1 MKKSTLLKLVL
12 PLILFSQSAIGQ
24 RTFEAILNVTNIH
37 GVEQNPDGT
46 YILSFDSTSDGI
58 MKLDA
63 CGLPLWTAFPSVR
76 GSGEGI
82 RSVVYD
88 PFTGGFLA
96 GGSSPDTSG
105 VYDNEPTLLL
115 LDANGNKVA
124 HRILAPGSLGGHVSS
139 VLTTPDS
146 GYVAGVYLDE
156 VGGSNASAFSRF
168 DLALGDVWS
177 VSGAGSDISPAAVC
191 INASNEYAFS
201 SYGNTGATAPALRQV
216 YINGLLINTFVVPD
230 TFQGG
235 ALFFRN
241 AVTDNL
247 ADGTYIL
254 GSTVSPMA
262 STYDY
267 PYLVKLDN
275 VLNVVWQKQLD
286 WGQSAQVL
294 SVLGTPD
301 SGSICMIDV
310 SDTIIFIKLNS
321 SGDSLWST
329 MYSGLGTVKANYLR
343 PCNDGGFVLSGST
356 NDGMANYGFVLKLD
370 SLLRLLPP
378 VCLNVSPSAIVC
390 PGEIITISA
399 PPGYQYQWST
409 SEFSQSIDVSL
420 PGSYSVIVTDSVT
433 GLSAVS
439 DPVVISNY
447 STSTPVINQL
457 GILLVST
464 PGASYQWYFNGGTI
478 PGETGIDMTP
488 FATGN
493 YTVEV
498 TDTNGCVTISAPFSF
513 IMPGIERV
521 DDQTAFSVTQISR
534 DFLEVK
540 ITGRKQGNIMLTDM
554 TGRVMKE
561 VSLSSGDQSDLMIA
575 VSDLSAGIYSVV
587 WLDGSSVKV
596 KKILLKR

>member
-1 MKKSTLLKLVL
+1 MKKSTYFKLVL

-46 YILSFDSTSDGI
+46 YILSFDSTSDGV

-63 CGLPLWTAFPSVR
+63 CGQVVWTTFPSVR
-76 GSGEGI
+76 GSGEAI

-88 PFTGGFLA
+88 PYTGGYFA
-96 GGSSPDTSG
+96 GGNSPDTSG

-115 LDANGNKVA
+115 LDADGNKVA
-124 HRILAPGSLGGHVSS
+124 HRILAPGSVGGNVTS
-139 VLTTPDS
+139 VHITPDS
-146 GYVAGVYLDE
+146 GYAAGIYLDNF
-156 VGGSNASAFSRF
+156 GGSNASSFSRF
-168 DLALGDVWS
+168 DLSLGDVWD
-177 VSGAGSDISPAAVC
+177 VSGSGSDIDPSSVC
-191 INASNEYAFS
+191 INAANEYAFF
-201 SYGNTGATAPALRQV
+201 SYGNTGATAPALRQID
-216 YINGLLINTFVVPD
+216 INGLLINTFVIPD

-241 AVTDNL
+241 AVTDDL
-247 ADGTYIL
+247 ADGNFMAAA
-254 GSTVSPMA
+254 TVAPMA

-301 SGSICMIDV
+301 SGNICMIDV
-310 SDTIIFIKLNS
+310 SDTIVFLKLNS
-321 SGDSLWST
+321 SGDSLWSLR
-329 MYSGLGTVKANYLR
+329 YSGLGTVKANYLR
-343 PCNDGGFVLSGST
+343 PCNDGGYVLSGST

-370 SLLRLLPP
+370 SALRLLPP
-378 VCLNVSPSAIVC
+378 VCLNLSPSDIVC
-390 PGEIITISA
+390 PGETITISA

-420 PGSYSVIVTDSVT
+420 PGTYSVIVTDSVT

-498 TDTNGCVTISAPFSF
+498 TDTNGCVTISAPFPF
-513 IMPGIERV
+513 IMPGIDRM
-521 DDQTAFSVTQISR
+521 DNQTAFSVTQISR

-540 ITGRKQGNIMLTDM
+540 ITGSKQGSIMLTDM
-554 TGRVMKE
+554 TGRIMKE
-561 VSLSSGDQSDLMIA
+561 VPLTSGDQSELMIT
-575 VSDLSAGIYSVV
+575 VSDLSAGIYSVA
-587 WLDGSSVKV
+587 WLDGSSVRV
-596 KKILLKR
+596 KKILLRR